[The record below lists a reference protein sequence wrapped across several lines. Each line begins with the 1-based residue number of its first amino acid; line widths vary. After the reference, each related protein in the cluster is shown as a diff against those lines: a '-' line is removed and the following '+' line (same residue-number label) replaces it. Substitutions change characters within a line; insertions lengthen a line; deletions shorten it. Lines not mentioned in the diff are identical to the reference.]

1 MKRPEHRH
9 RPDPGRTNVVGGLQR
24 ERKPSTMGSDQVA
37 ERLSSLTVGD
47 SPGTPGVSTL
57 LHQQRREPV
66 LPEQA
71 LRLTRPTDGFLCPLS
86 ANKYKIDFRE
96 FEIKDYDSGESL
108 FHVKRDPEAALPTVP
123 DDIDP
128 AMEAAVRTVR
138 YTFPTSFL
146 GRKTIRTALV
156 FSVGPDP
163 VPNFRMIER
172 HYFKDELVRSH
183 DFNFGF
189 CIPMSVNSWE
199 AIYDMPELTKER
211 EEEILAS
218 PFEMRSDSFYYVGDT
233 LVMHNKAEYQY
244 KD

>member
-1 MKRPEHRH
+1 
-9 RPDPGRTNVVGGLQR
+9 
-24 ERKPSTMGSDQVA
+24 MGSDQVA

-57 LHQQRREPV
+57 LHQRREPV

-86 ANKYKIDFRE
+86 ANKYKIDFKE

-156 FSVGPDP
+156 FSVGPEP

-172 HYFKDELVRSH
+172 HYFKDELVRAY

-189 CIPMSVNSWE
+189 CIPMSVNS
-199 AIYDMPELTKER
+199 
-211 EEEILAS
+211 
-218 PFEMRSDSFYYVGDT
+218 
-233 LVMHNKAEYQY
+233 
-244 KD
+244 